1 MPPPS
6 PDRRA
11 ALDRRLTDLL
21 DRIETARRDLAD
33 GGDALAAAGR
43 TADAAGMAA
52 AAARTEAAAAALRA
66 AGADRT
72 RLLTEHSAATL
83 ADLAADSRLTHTA
96 RRIGSLRE
104 SFGESRT
111 HSWGRWVAAKRSA
124 AAFGEVLDL
133 IARGGARAATYSS
146 GAGHPAGERPVGGAL
161 LNIAG

>member
-1 MPPPS
+1 MSPPP

-21 DRIETARRDLAD
+21 DRIEAARRDLAA
-33 GGDALAAAGR
+33 GGGALAAAGR

-52 AAARTEAAAAALRA
+52 AAETTEAAAAALRA
-66 AGADRT
+66 AAADRT
-72 RLLTEHSAATL
+72 RLLTEAGAATL
-83 ADLAADSRLTHTA
+83 ADLAADSRLTRSA
-96 RRIGSLRE
+96 RRIGRLRE
-104 SFGESRT
+104 SFGETRT

-133 IARGGARAATYSS
+133 IARGGARAATYS
-146 GAGHPAGERPVGGAL
+146 GGPAHPAGERPVGGAL